1 VFFLSAYCYLPKVF
15 PAFLSAAICFW
26 VCGWVSVWRPGLWY
40 GAGIH
45 VWILQQQTYCSLWH
59 TDFSGE
65 HSLVIHWL
73 LQSTFCWLETWGL
86 SWRSICVP
94 EFGWLHL
101 SYAACYLDV
110 IYWTLQVQQQ
120 PYLTWVC
127 HFLLQCKNDDEV
139 VAVIAHELGH
149 WKLSHT
155 TYSFL
160 AMQVLLILLPM
171 LALSRSLLCGRV
183 IYILEG
189 YPMGT
194 TWFLRHSGH
203 HCKDP
208 ASVLSDVHYSGIY
221 IFMLHDFL
229 MWVYWLAKCSDMTF
243 D

>member
-1 VFFLSAYCYLPKVF
+1 VFFLLAYCYLPNVF
-15 PAFLSAAICFW
+15 PAFLSAVICFW

-59 TDFSGE
+59 SDFSGE

-73 LQSTFCWLETWGL
+73 LQSTFCWLEPWGL
-86 SWRSICVP
+86 SLGG
-94 EFGWLHL
+94 FTFHMQL
-101 SYAACYLDV
+101 V
-110 IYWTLQVQQQ
+110 IWMSFYWTLQVQQQ

-127 HFLLQCKNDDEV
+127 HFLLQCKNEDEV

-160 AMQVLLILLPM
+160 AMQVLLIPLPM

-203 HCKDP
+203 HCKYP
-208 ASVLSDVHYSGIY
+208 ASVLPDVHYSRIY
-221 IFMLHDFL
+221 IFVLHDIL
-229 MWVYWLAKCSDMTF
+229 MWVYWLAKCSGMTF
-243 D
+243 H